1 MNNFPERSGRHVSVT
16 WYGQAGFRLVA
27 GDSRVLID
35 PFLTDRADRRYQP
48 PAGPADF
55 ADITLVLCTHEH
67 GDHLDLP
74 FLREFCAVNSR
85 ARIIVPAPVIEIA
98 VDGGLD
104 RERLVGA
111 APGQELTDGDV
122 TVHPVPALHGLGGD
136 KPVVYEFSP
145 EEGGSGGSGGAGG
158 LGGAGGSGSV
168 RFLGYAVEVGGIR
181 FFHAGDGLLYP
192 ELPGTVSALAPDV
205 LMLPI
210 NGRDHMREVKGIVG
224 NMNETEAAWLCSE
237 VAPSY
242 VIPMHYEAIASNTG
256 DLGHFTS
263 LVHDSAAATVLV
275 PPRATPITLA
285 LP

>member
-1 MNNFPERSGRHVSVT
+1 MTNFPERSGHHVSVT

-67 GDHLDLP
+67 VDHLDLP
-74 FLREFCAVNSR
+74 FLRDLCAVNAR
-85 ARIIVPAPVIEIA
+85 ARIIVPAPVVEIA

-111 APGQELTDGDV
+111 APGQELTEGNV
-122 TVHPVPALHGLGGD
+122 TVNPVPALHGLGGD
-136 KPVVYEFSP
+136 KPVVYEFAP
-145 EEGGSGGSGGAGG
+145 EEEGGSGP
-158 LGGAGGSGSV
+158 V
-168 RFLGYAVEVGGIR
+168 RFLGYAVEVGGVR

-192 ELPGTVSALAPDV
+192 ELPGAVSALAPDV
-205 LMLPI
+205 LMIPI
-210 NGRDHMREVKGIVG
+210 NGRDHMREVRGIVG
-224 NMNETEAAWLCSE
+224 NMNETEAAWLCSQ

-256 DLGHFTS
+256 DPGRFTS
-263 LVHDSAAATVLV
+263 LVHESAAATVLV
-275 PPRATPITLA
+275 PPRAKPITLT